1 MVRVDVPGRDRLDAE
16 VLGEVAQEAEP
27 PRVAPLERP
36 LELDEEA
43 LPAERARQARR
54 GVRVEEAEA
63 ASRAAGEADEPL
75 VRALRPSRAAPTAA
89 AARDPRVRGDAFPR
103 VRP

>member
-1 MVRVDVPGRDRLDAE
+1 MVRVDVAGRDRLDAE

-27 PRVAPLERP
+27 PRVASLERP

-43 LPAERARQARR
+43 LPAERPRQARR

-63 ASRAAGEADEPL
+63 SSRAAGEADQPL
-75 VRALRPSRAAPTAA
+75 VQLGHRSRAAPTAA
-89 AARDPRVRGDAFPR
+89 AARGPRVRGDAFPR